1 MLAGPTLDEVSIF
14 RDVVVSD
21 IIIIIHA
28 VCVVIMNIH
37 VCVGLFQ

>member
-14 RDVVVSD
+14 RDVLVSD
-21 IIIIIHA
+21 IIIHA